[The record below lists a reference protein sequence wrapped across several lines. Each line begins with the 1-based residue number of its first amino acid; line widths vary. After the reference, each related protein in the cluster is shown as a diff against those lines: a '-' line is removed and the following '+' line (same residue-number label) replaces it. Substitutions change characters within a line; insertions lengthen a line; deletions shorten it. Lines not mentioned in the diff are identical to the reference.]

1 MEYFTQFFTPAD
13 EPTKNVVSLGILHGP
28 MVNDK
33 NIQYKLSKKYILRKN
48 NLSEYQ
54 RPNNYKVYND
64 TVTILEALEK
74 KCGANK
80 YVYKGM
86 LTLYEIRLPNNIIFI
101 WSDLMTS
108 KVLFAEDAYLE
119 PNIVDFI
126 KSINIDKVIVPSF
139 VSWDNE
145 ELYPLFFSKSS
156 YTYGDIYDQ
165 DFPLSVCENV
175 NPYVPVHMLLTPVSP
190 SSITKLSSRYYTL
203 PNLKYADIIFGIAL
217 TPELAQNIEE
227 VYFRINGLCYQAPMK
242 EVRKSPHGL
251 PYFPISSKPIPTIS
265 CQYANISTV
274 IKFINEVQELPE
286 IYLYVKNFYEAMHI
300 RKALVTNVVITEP
313 YIFSGGMVGVR
324 HDKNHEPY
332 KIEINLKK

>member
-1 MEYFTQFFTPAD
+1 MEYFTQFFTLAD

-28 MVNDK
+28 MVNEK

-54 RPNNYKVYND
+54 RPDNYKVYND
-64 TVTILEALEK
+64 TITILEALEK

-86 LTLYEIRLPNNIIFI
+86 LTLYEVRLPNNITFI
-101 WSDLMTS
+101 WSDLMTN
-108 KVLFAEDAYLE
+108 KILFAEDAYLE
-119 PNIVDFI
+119 PNITYFI
-126 KSINIDKVIVPSF
+126 KSINIDEVNIPPF

-145 ELYPLFFSKSS
+145 DFYPSYT

-165 DFPLSVCENV
+165 DFPLSVRENV
-175 NPYVPVHMLLTPVSP
+175 NPYVPAHMLLTPVSP
-190 SSITKLSSRYYTL
+190 SSITKLSPRYYTL
-203 PNLKYADIIFGIAL
+203 LDLKYADIIFGIAL

-227 VYFRINGLCYQAPMK
+227 IYFRINGLCYQAPMK

-251 PYFPISSKPIPTIS
+251 PYFPLSSKPIPAIS
-265 CQYANISTV
+265 YQYTNVSVV

-300 RKALVTNVVITEP
+300 RKALATNVVITEP

-332 KIEINLKK
+332 KIEIN